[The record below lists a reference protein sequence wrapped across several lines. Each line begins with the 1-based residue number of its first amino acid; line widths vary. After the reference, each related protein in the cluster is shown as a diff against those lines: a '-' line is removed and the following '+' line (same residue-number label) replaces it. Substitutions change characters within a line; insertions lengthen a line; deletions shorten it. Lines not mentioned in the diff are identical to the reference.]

1 VKRLITAL
9 VLIPLFLGALLA
21 PQPGWFAALVALAIL
36 IAGWELGR
44 IAAATGLDPF
54 RKTLALSA
62 AAFVL
67 PAFWP
72 EVFTVE
78 EVLSGT
84 LLILLILG
92 LFRRAEVGRT
102 LVAVSVTLFGALYVG
117 FLLTYL
123 LKLRLL
129 PDGVKMVFLLGLGVW
144 PGDSLAYYVG
154 KAFGRHKLN
163 EKVSPKKTWEGAF
176 ANVVGSFLGVAV
188 AKAALLPSLRW
199 GDVLVLG
206 VVFPL
211 FGMTGDLFESAL
223 KRRAGV
229 KDSSGL
235 LPGHGGVL
243 DRLDS
248 VVFNG
253 PVLYYYSQV
262 FLS

>member
-1 VKRLITAL
+1 MKRLLTAL

-21 PQPGWFAALVALAIL
+21 PQPGWFAALVTLAIL

-67 PAFWP
+67 PALWP

-78 EVLSGT
+78 EVLSGS
-84 LLILLILG
+84 LLVLLLLG

-102 LVAVSVTLFGALYVG
+102 LVSVSVTLFGALYAG
-117 FLLTYL
+117 FLLAYI

-129 PDGVKMVFLLGLGVW
+129 PDGVRLVFLLGLGVW

-154 KAFGRHKLN
+154 KAFGRHKLH
-163 EKVSPKKTWEGAF
+163 EQVSPKKTWEGAF
-176 ANVVGSFLGVAV
+176 ANVAGSLLGVAV
-188 AKAALLPSLRW
+188 AKGWVLPALGW
-199 GDVLVLG
+199 VDVAVLG
-206 VVFPL
+206 LLLPL
-211 FGMTGDLFESAL
+211 FGMMGDLFESAL

-253 PVLYYYSQV
+253 PVVYYYCQV

>member
-1 VKRLITAL
+1 MKRLLTAL

-21 PQPGWFAALVALAIL
+21 PHPGWFAAFIALAIL
-36 IAGWELGR
+36 LAGWELGR
-44 IAAATGLDPF
+44 IASATGLDPF
-54 RKTLALSA
+54 RKTLALSGT
-62 AAFVL
+62 AFVL

-78 EVLSGT
+78 EVLSAT
-84 LLILLILG
+84 LLVLLILG

-102 LVAVSVTLFGALYVG
+102 LVSVSVTLFGTLYAG
-117 FLLTYL
+117 FLLAYL

-129 PDGVKMVFLLGLGVW
+129 PQGVKMVFLLGLGVW
-144 PGDSLAYYVG
+144 PGDALAYYVG
-154 KAFGRHKLN
+154 KAFGRHKLH
-163 EKVSPKKTWEGAF
+163 ERVSPKKTWEGAY
-176 ANVVGSFLGVAV
+176 ANVAGSLLGVAA
-188 AKAALLPSLRW
+188 AKALLLPALSW

-206 VVFPL
+206 LLFPL
-211 FGMTGDLFESAL
+211 FGMMGDLFESAL

>member
-1 VKRLITAL
+1 MKRLLTAL

-21 PQPGWFAALVALAIL
+21 PDPAYFAALVAIAVLT
-36 IAGWELGR
+36 AGWELGR
-44 IAAATGLDPF
+44 IASATALDPF
-54 RKTLALSA
+54 RKTLSLSA

-78 EVLSGT
+78 EVLSGS
-84 LLILLILG
+84 LLVLLILG

-117 FLLTYL
+117 FLLSYI

-129 PDGVKMVFLLGLGVW
+129 PDGVRLVFLLALGVW

-154 KAFGRHKLN
+154 KTFGRHKLN
-163 EKVSPKKTWEGAF
+163 ERVSPKKTWEGAF
-176 ANVVGSFLGVAV
+176 ANVMGSLLGVAA
-188 AKAALLPSLRW
+188 AKVWVLPSLRW
-199 GDVLVLG
+199 ADVLALGLVL
-206 VVFPL
+206 PL

-248 VVFNG
+248 VIFNG
-253 PVLYYYSQV
+253 PVLFYYHQV